1 MKRSNSSEIV
11 SGFLALRKAMK
22 ISTKKEVTPRS
33 SNVIKFAKKSLDL
46 SKFKN
51 SIQSEIRPGKLSLTL
66 EGAILDQENCIC
78 VRNLKKEIEKHQAL
92 TEIEITLTTYGGD
105 LFEGIALKNYLN
117 NRPENITILV
127 KDIVASAGSVMA
139 MGANTI
145 KMYSD
150 SELMIHNPWT
160 FTAGDAVQLRKL
172 AGDLEKAQTSLE
184 EAYLTR
190 FSATRNKLK
199 TLLDEETWLSPSQA
213 IQCNLADQEIKI

>member
-11 SGFLALRKAMK
+11 YGFLALRKAMK
-22 ISTKKEVTPRS
+22 ISTKKEVAPKS

-51 SIQSEIRPGKLSLTL
+51 SIQSETRPGKLYFTL

-105 LFEGIALKNYLN
+105 LFEGIALKNYLKK
-117 NRPENITILV
+117 RPESITILV

-139 MGANTI
+139 MGADTI

-160 FTAGDAVQLRKL
+160 FTSGNAVQLRKV
-172 AGDLEKAQTSLE
+172 AGDLEKAQVSIE

-213 IQCNLADQEIKI
+213 IQYNLADQEIKI